1 MNYDVELLRLCAK
14 KRVFKKNQI
23 PVIFNEFKADETAAT
38 IEQFLIDKKYG
49 TEDKIWSALG
59 MLLNLPYTE
68 MDMLEPDPELIAK
81 FNTYFMR
88 VYHLVPVCID
98 KGILIVAIAN
108 PRDLNVR
115 TLIRS
120 YYQGPL
126 DFILVPPHQME
137 VFIDSISATTNTSK
151 ALEDLQNESTTIME
165 ENAEIEAFNDTINA
179 PAVRLVDSILRE
191 AVPMRT
197 SDIHIEPFEHTV
209 RVRYRVDGDLF
220 ERTTFDIEGFAAVA
234 ARIKIMAGLNIA
246 ERRSPQ
252 DGKISMTINQIQYDF
267 RVSTLPTI
275 FGEKFVIRIL
285 DKTSFSFTRASLG
298 FTEDENALIDK
309 MLQHPYGIVL
319 LTGPTGSGKSTT
331 LYSFLKEK
339 NNPKVNI
346 TTVED
351 PVEYTMDGI
360 NQTQVNV
367 KAHMTF
373 AAALR
378 SIMRQDPDIIM
389 LGEIRDEETATIAIR
404 SAITG
409 HLVFSTLHTND
420 APGVVNRLMDMGIPS
435 YLLSDALIGVVSQR
449 LIKKLCPVCK
459 KKSKATASEM
469 EILKI
474 TEPISLC
481 HAKGCQYCNN
491 TGYKGR
497 VGIHEILYFNDEIKD
512 IVNRHLTVKELREFA
527 IAHGMKTLFD
537 SCREYV
543 LNGTTSIEELLALSI
558 DE

>member
-1 MNYDVELLRLCAK
+1 MNNDIEFLRLCAK
-14 KRVFKKNQI
+14 KRLFKKNQI
-23 PVIFNEFKADETAAT
+23 PVIFNEFKADETAST
-38 IEQFLIDKKYG
+38 IEKYLLDKNYA
-49 TEDKIWSALG
+49 TEDKVWPVLG
-59 MLLNLPYTE
+59 ILFNLPYTE
-68 MDMLEPDPELIAK
+68 MDMLEPDPDLIAK

-88 VYHLVPVCID
+88 TYHCVPVIID
-98 KGILIVAIAN
+98 KGILIVAISDI
-108 PRDLNVR
+108 RDFNTR
-115 TLIRS
+115 TLLRS
-120 YYQGPL
+120 YYSGPI
-126 DFILVPPHQME
+126 DYILVPPHQME
-137 VFIDSISATTNTSK
+137 TFIDSISATTNTSK
-151 ALEDLQNESTTIME
+151 ALEDLQNESITVME
-165 ENAEIEAFNDTINA
+165 QENEIEAFNDTINA

-191 AVPMRT
+191 AVPMKA

-209 RVRYRVDGDLF
+209 KVRYRIDGDLF
-220 ERTTFDIEGFAAVA
+220 ERTSFDIEGFAAVA
-234 ARIKIMAGLNIA
+234 ARVKILAGINIA
-246 ERRSPQ
+246 ERRLPQ
-252 DGKISMTINQIQYDF
+252 DGKISMQINGVHYDF

-285 DKTSFSFTRASLG
+285 DKTSFSFTRQSLG
-298 FTEDENALIDK
+298 FTEDENELIDK
-309 MLQHPYGIVL
+309 MLAHPYGIVL

-331 LYSFLKEK
+331 LYAFLREK

-360 NQTQVNV
+360 NQTQVNS
-367 KAHMTF
+367 KANMTF

-389 LGEIRDEETATIAIR
+389 IGEIRDEETATIAIR

-449 LIKKLCPVCK
+449 LVKKLCPICK
-459 KKSKATASEM
+459 RKSKSTASEM

-474 TEPISLC
+474 TEPVSLC
-481 HAKGCQYCNN
+481 HTKGCQYCNN

-512 IVNRHLTVKELREFA
+512 IINKHLTVKELREFA
-527 IAHGMKTLFD
+527 IDHGMKTLFD

-543 LNGTTSIEELLALSI
+543 LNGTTSIEELLSLSI
-558 DE
+558 ED

>member
-1 MNYDVELLRLCAK
+1 MNNDVEILKLCAK
-14 KRVFKKNQI
+14 KRLFKKNQI
-23 PVIFNEFKADETAAT
+23 PIIFNEFKADETAAT
-38 IEQFLIDKKYG
+38 IESFLLKKG
-49 TEDKIWSALG
+49 IATEDKIWPVLG
-59 MLLNLPYTE
+59 MFYNLPYTE
-68 MDMLEPDPELIAK
+68 MDMLEPDPELIDK

-88 VYHLVPVCID
+88 VHHCLPVVIE
-98 KGILIVAIAN
+98 KGILIVAISD
-108 PRDLNVR
+108 PRDFNVR
-115 TLIRS
+115 TLFRS
-120 YYQGPL
+120 YYHGPM
-126 DFILVPPHQME
+126 DYILVPPHQME

-151 ALEDLQNESTTIME
+151 ALEDLQNETVAEIE
-165 ENAEIEAFNDTINA
+165 ENDQLEAFNDTINA

-191 AVPMRT
+191 AIPMRT

-209 RVRYRVDGDLF
+209 KVRYRVDGDLF

-234 ARIKIMAGLNIA
+234 ARVKIMAGLNIA

-252 DGKISMTINQIQYDF
+252 DGKIAMTVNGIHYDF

-285 DKTSFSFTRASLG
+285 DKTSFNFSRESLG

-309 MLQHPYGIVL
+309 MLAHPYGIIL

-331 LYSFLKEK
+331 LYSFLREK

-346 TTVED
+346 ITVED

-367 KAHMTF
+367 KAKLTF
-373 AAALR
+373 AATLR
-378 SIMRQDPDIIM
+378 SILRQDPDIIM
-389 LGEIRDEETATIAIR
+389 VGEIRDEETAAIAVR
-404 SAITG
+404 AAITG

-420 APGVVNRLMDMGIPS
+420 APGVVNRLIDMGIAS
-435 YLLSDALIGVVSQR
+435 YLLSDALVGIVSQR

-459 KKSKATASEM
+459 KKSKSTAAEM

-474 TEPISLC
+474 TEPIPLC
-481 HAKGCQYCNN
+481 HTKGCQYCNN

-497 VGIHEILYFNDEIKD
+497 VGIHEILYFSDEIKD
-512 IVNRHLTVKELREFA
+512 IINKHLTVKELREYA
-527 IAHGMKTLFD
+527 IEHGMKTLFD

-543 LNGTTSIEELLALSI
+543 LNGTTSIEELLSLSI
-558 DE
+558 ED

>member
-1 MNYDVELLRLCAK
+1 MNSDIEFLQLCAK
-14 KRVFKKNQI
+14 KRIFKKNQI

-38 IEQFLIDKKYG
+38 IESYLLAKNYG
-49 TEDKIWSALG
+49 TEDKVWAVLG
-59 MLLNLPYTE
+59 AYYNLPFTE

-81 FNTYFMR
+81 FSTYFMR
-88 VYHLVPVCID
+88 TYHIVPVVID
-98 KGILIVAIAN
+98 KDVLIVAISDI
-108 PRDLNVR
+108 RDFNVR
-115 TLIRS
+115 TLVRN

-151 ALEDLQNESTTIME
+151 ALEDLQNETVTVTEMNE
-165 ENAEIEAFNDTINA
+165 ELEAFNDTINA

-191 AVPMRT
+191 AIPMRT
-197 SDIHIEPFEHTV
+197 SDIHIEPFEHV
-209 RVRYRVDGDLF
+209 VKVRYRVDGDLF

-234 ARIKIMAGLNIA
+234 ARIKIMSGLNIA

-252 DGKISMTINQIQYDF
+252 DGKIALTINNVHYDF

-285 DKTSFSFTRASLG
+285 DKTSFSFTRSSLG
-298 FTEDENALIDK
+298 FTEEENGLIDK
-309 MLQHPYGIVL
+309 MLNHPYGIIL

-346 TTVED
+346 VTVED

-360 NQTQVNV
+360 NQVQVNN
-367 KAHMTF
+367 KANLSF
-373 AAALR
+373 AASLR

-389 LGEIRDEETATIAIR
+389 IGEIRDEETAQIAIR

-420 APGVVNRLMDMGIPS
+420 APGVVNRMMDMGVPS

-449 LIKKLCPVCK
+449 LVKRLCPVCK
-459 KKSKATASEM
+459 KKSKTTSGEM
-469 EILKI
+469 EVLKLD
-474 TEPISLC
+474 EAISL
-481 HAKGCQYCNN
+481 ARPKGCQYCNN

-497 VGIHEILYFNDEIKD
+497 IGIHEILYFDDKIKD
-512 IVNRHLTVKELREFA
+512 IINKHLTVKELREYA
-527 IAHGMKTLFD
+527 IKNGMRTLFD

-543 LNGTTSIEELLALSI
+543 LNGMTSIEELLALSI
-558 DE
+558 ED